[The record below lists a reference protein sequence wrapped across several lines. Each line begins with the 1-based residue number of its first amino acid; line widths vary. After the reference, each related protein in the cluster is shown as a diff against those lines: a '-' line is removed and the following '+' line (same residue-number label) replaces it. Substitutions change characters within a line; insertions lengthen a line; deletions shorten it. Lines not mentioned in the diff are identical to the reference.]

1 MANLSC
7 FTLITAFA
15 VLRFTMQV
23 QGNVGKTYTV
33 RWESTWYLD
42 EVIYCSSSD
51 ITFYTISS
59 GSKEGIKLIIII
71 SLN

>member
-23 QGNVGKTYTV
+23 QGNVGKTRQSDERV
-33 RWESTWYLD
+33 LD
-42 EVIYCSSSD
+42 
-51 ITFYTISS
+51 T
-59 GSKEGIKLIIII
+59 
-71 SLN
+71 